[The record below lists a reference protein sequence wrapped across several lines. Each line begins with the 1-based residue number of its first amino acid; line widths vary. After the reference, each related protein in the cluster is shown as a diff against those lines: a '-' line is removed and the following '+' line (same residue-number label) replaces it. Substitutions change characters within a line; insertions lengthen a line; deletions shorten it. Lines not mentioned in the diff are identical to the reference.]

1 MQSKGFF
8 FFFKPQKDFML
19 FQKGRVMTKVQM
31 GPEME
36 LTNYPHPEFS
46 PKKLF
51 LLKVG
56 LKSIWGLFYQKH
68 FCALSQGCKQIK
80 IIEAI
85 VSVVSRVV
93 MMMLIKSNKVE
104 VIAHC

>member
-1 MQSKGFF
+1 
-8 FFFKPQKDFML
+8 
-19 FQKGRVMTKVQM
+19 MTKVQM
-31 GPEME
+31 GSQCPAMSPVE
-36 LTNYPHPEFS
+36 LPNYPIPS
-46 PKKLF
+46 SALKVV
-51 LLKVG
+51 LLKLG
-56 LKSIWGLFYQKH
+56 LKSIQGLFYQKH